1 MSEVHVSGRLVCESE
16 AEAARVTQHLP
27 GHIELTR
34 AEPGCLSFEVTATDE
49 DGVWNVDERFVDA
62 AAFYAHQQRAAQSTW
77 GQSTVGITREYT
89 VTGLD
94 G

>member
-1 MSEVHVSGRLVCESE
+1 MTG
-16 AEAARVTQHLP
+16 A
-27 GHIELTR
+27 GK
-34 AEPGCLSFEVTATDE
+34 
-49 DGVWNVDERFVDA
+49 DGVWNVEERFVDA
-62 AAFYAHQQRAAQSTW
+62 AAFYAHQQRAAQSAW